1 MTNKLFFCFSPH
13 VTTSVYGVR
22 YKQFIIERYPM
33 KDNAQPVN
41 SEVYTTEASESKA
54 RAEAEAKAPD
64 PPDAKERF
72 EKLLAAVPPKEE

>member
-1 MTNKLFFCFSPH
+1 
-13 VTTSVYGVR
+13 
-22 YKQFIIERYPM
+22 M